1 MEIYE
6 FLVKLNINDIL
17 GIYVFKKRFLWVKLL
32 NVIELINFLKF
43 IVGKIK

>member
-32 NVIELINFLKF
+32 NVIELINFLKI

>member
-17 GIYVFKKRFLWVKLL
+17 GIYVFKKRFLLVKLL
-32 NVIELINFLKF
+32 NVIELINFIKF